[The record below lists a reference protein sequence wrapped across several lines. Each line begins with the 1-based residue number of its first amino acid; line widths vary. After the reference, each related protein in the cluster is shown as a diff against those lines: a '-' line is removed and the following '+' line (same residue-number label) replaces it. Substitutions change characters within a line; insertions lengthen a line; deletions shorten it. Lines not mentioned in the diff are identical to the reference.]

1 MKSSNLLDRPIAF
14 HRCFAELGGSVN
26 AGLMLSQAVY
36 WSKRSTTKDGWFWK
50 TAEEWTEET
59 YLSRT
64 EQATARKQLK
74 RLACWQEELRGVP
87 AKLFYRIDF
96 DALDD
101 LLSENKPSAIIETSF
116 QESCKPVFRN
126 PANKD
131 SGILK
136 TFITETTSEITSE
149 TTTEREAQPRQALV
163 VTQAA
168 SIATPHTQGG
178 ADAVSVALEH
188 FPQLGIWQQE
198 LIEKADINH
207 GILWRQ
213 CCERWRDN
221 RYSIRNVTGL
231 IDSYHRA
238 ETQHSKEQINNGK
251 NGHST
256 KRESHNE
263 RAARESFELIRRL
276 TGQESSPD
284 SSDPADTVF
293 KLPAAF
299 GGR

>member
-1 MKSSNLLDRPIAF
+1 MGVLPVGKSNKTDLNKTDSTRPNK
-14 HRCFAELGGSVN
+14 E
-26 AGLMLSQAVY
+26 
-36 WSKRSTTKDGWFWK
+36 
-50 TAEEWTEET
+50 
-59 YLSRT
+59 
-64 EQATARKQLK
+64 
-74 RLACWQEELRGVP
+74 RG
-87 AKLFYRIDF
+87 
-96 DALDD
+96 
-101 LLSENKPSAIIETSF
+101 
-116 QESCKPVFRN
+116 
-126 PANKD
+126 
-131 SGILK
+131 
-136 TFITETTSEITSE
+136 
-149 TTTEREAQPRQALV
+149 AQPRQALV

-221 RYSIRNVTGL
+221 RYSIRNITGL

-251 NGHST
+251 NGHSA

-263 RAARESFELIRRL
+263 RAARETRELIEQL
-276 TGQESSPD
+276 TGQTRRD
-284 SSDPADTVF
+284 GGTDPENEIF

-299 GGR
+299 GG

>member
-74 RLACWQEELRGVP
+74 RLTCWQEELRGVP

-101 LLSENKPSAIIETSF
+101 LLSENKSSAIIETSF
-116 QESCKPVFRN
+116 QESRNPVFRN

-163 VTQAA
+163 VTQGAP
-168 SIATPHTQGG
+168 IATPHTQGG

-251 NGHST
+251 NGTGH

-263 RAARESFELIRRL
+263 RAARETRELIEQL
-276 TGQESSPD
+276 TGQTRRD
-284 SSDPADTVF
+284 GGTDPENEIF

-299 GGR
+299 GG